1 MDGNRYPG
9 DRILIRA
16 VDRKSEDSNLLYLP
30 PYWQRTSWVALDMTI
45 TGIRNYRGR
54 ETWQSEQRLYK
65 CAHGVV
71 CKQYGDGDILY
82 RYVPANRYL
91 PFYFMTDPGTGI
103 WYYRNVGIPLQFE
116 RITVEELELEE
127 TFSVG
132 RLPYRFS

>member
-9 DRILIRA
+9 DCVLMGA
-16 VDRKSEDSNLLYLP
+16 VDRKSEDENLLYLP

-45 TGIRNYRGR
+45 TGIRNYRGI

-65 CAHGVV
+65 CAHGVLW
-71 CKQYGDGDILY
+71 KQHGDGSTLY

-103 WYYRNVGIPLQFE
+103 WYYRSVGIPLQFE
-116 RITVEELELEE
+116 RITIDELELEE

-132 RLPYRFS
+132 RLPHRFS

>member
-9 DRILIRA
+9 DRVLIRA

-71 CKQYGDGDILY
+71 WKQYGDGDILY